1 MYSKPISVTAI
12 TYHYMHYCLFDSERR
27 KLHKST
33 LHLLQYEVADESFV
47 FFYRIKCTIKPP
59 TATSNIKV

>member
-47 FFYRIKCTIKPP
+47 FFTELN
-59 TATSNIKV
+59 AQSNHQLQQAI